1 MWFRFLVI
9 SVIKWFLFFMVS
21 GLFLQFVV
29 PESWRGYQIAVP
41 LWALAFLVAFVCAE
55 WAFRKRLPEQRDI
68 MLLLGIWMTVTITLQ
83 LLFAQFILG
92 SVLFVINSPDIYIQ
106 YLMEIV
112 AIFLSA
118 KLTRKRKV
126 RSVISEGLSE

>member
-1 MWFRFLVI
+1 
-9 SVIKWFLFFMVS
+9 MVS
-21 GLFLQFVV
+21 L
-29 PESWRGYQIAVP
+29 YQLDA
-41 LWALAFLVAFVCAE
+41 WALAFLVAFVCAE